1 MLDDRAFIFAQINYL
16 AELVEDAEVDFALAF
31 LVDFLAVLAAFLV
44 SLAAFLVDFLVVLA
58 AFLVSLAA
66 FLVERSNQP
75 FHSLYHRYSRQS
87 CNILPCRFCF
97 FYSALSFFLI
107 LQ

>member
-16 AELVEDAEVDFALAF
+16 AELVEDAEVDFALAFFAAF

-66 FLVERSNQP
+66 TVP
-75 FHSLYHRYSRQS
+75 T
-87 CNILPCRFCF
+87 
-97 FYSALSFFLI
+97 
-107 LQ
+107 

>member
-31 LVDFLAVLAAFLV
+31 LVDFLVVLAAFLV

-58 AFLVSLAA
+58 AFLVFLAAFLVDFLVVLAAFLVSLAA
-66 FLVERSNQP
+66 FLVDYQEVN
-75 FHSLYHRYSRQS
+75 
-87 CNILPCRFCF
+87 
-97 FYSALSFFLI
+97 
-107 LQ
+107 

>member
-31 LVDFLAVLAAFLV
+31 F
-44 SLAAFLVDFLVVLA
+44 AAFLVDFLVVLA

-66 FLVERSNQP
+66 FLVDFLVTIE
-75 FHSLYHRYSRQS
+75 FSR
-87 CNILPCRFCF
+87 L
-97 FYSALSFFLI
+97 LSSFWCGKFKLFS
-107 LQ
+107 